1 MSTDSQTYP
10 KLSLVLYPHPCLRQ
24 IAATVQEINDEVR
37 DIASQMQNLMIVH
50 EGIGLAAN
58 QVGLP
63 IRLIVATIKNK
74 PQVMVNPEILS
85 GFSPI
90 AGSEGCLSHPGITR
104 NVSRN
109 RFIKVQYSDLAGRRW
124 IKNFMDLEA
133 RIVQHEVDHLNA
145 VNIIDH

>member
-1 MSTDSQTYP
+1 MSTHP

-24 IAATVQEINDEVR
+24 IAATIQEINDEIR
-37 DIASQMQNLMIVH
+37 DTASQMVNLMIVH

-85 GFSPI
+85 GFSPLS
-90 AGSEGCLSHPGITR
+90 GDEGCLSHPGITR
-104 NVSRN
+104 SISRN
-109 RFIKVQYSDLAGRRW
+109 RFVKVKYQDLQGKVW

-133 RIVQHEVDHLNA
+133 RIVQHEVDHLDG
-145 VNIIDH
+145 VSII